1 MTTAAPHLQMVVGT
15 DGTVCF
21 IYSELL
27 DLASLGQVQIDR
39 ASHVEPD
46 EQGRWWADLSPVQ
59 GPVLGPFDLR
69 SDAVA
74 AEVGWL
80 ECHVINQI

>member
-1 MTTAAPHLQMVVGT
+1 MTAAAPHLQMVVGT

-21 IYSELL
+21 VYSELIN
-27 DLASLGQVQIDR
+27 LASLGPVQIHR

-46 EQGRWWADLSPVQ
+46 EQGRWWADLSPVR
-59 GPVLGPFDLR
+59 GPALGPFHLR

-80 ECHVINQI
+80 ERHVINQF